1 MVEEDV
7 VELVVLE
14 LVLVDVDD
22 ELVDELD
29 VVLVAKV
36 SKSLFQV
43 GVTPEVVT

>member
-1 MVEEDV
+1 VVEEDV